1 MPETT
6 CNCCFTDFLAKC
18 NLEIQVYAQLS
29 PLTDY
34 RWIITDKFSKKY
46 EGDFTTDADGFW
58 TIPVDELPP
67 GLLTEYSGLFTLEV
81 QDSGCKPIKFKIA
94 AEYDCIDFRVKGGTY
109 EKNTLGCD
117 FSCSP
122 AVGSQTALFDFVD
135 EDEVTITW
143 TAGLLASFGNSP
155 VIQIYHEVAPDTYQL
170 VSVTVQQVFTGEVL
184 TSIIVTNAGPAT
196 GYVLIS

>member
-1 MPETT
+1 MPECCT
-6 CNCCFTDFLAKC
+6 CFTDFIAKC
-18 NLEIQVYAQLS
+18 NTELTVYAQLI

-46 EGDFTTDADGFW
+46 EGDFTTDSDGFW
-58 TIPVDELPP
+58 SIPVADLPA

-81 QDSGCKPIKFKIA
+81 QDTGCKPTKFKVA
-94 AEYDCIDFRVKGGTY
+94 QEYTCIDFTVKGGTY

-122 AVGSQTALFDFVD
+122 AIGNQTGLFPFTD
-135 EDEVTITW
+135 EDEVAIEW
-143 TAGLLASFGNSP
+143 TSGLLTAYGNSP
-155 VIQIYHEVAPDTYQL
+155 SVQVFHSVGPNSYQL
-170 VSVTVQQVFTGEVL
+170 VDVAVQHVFTDGVL
-184 TSIIVTNAGPAT
+184 TSILVDNAGVAT